1 MYHILFF
8 PNSPLLVMDETDG
21 SIDDQMV
28 EKKWEERGKNGI
40 LIECK

>member
-8 PNSPLLVMDETDG
+8 PNSLLLVMNETGG
-21 SIDDQMV
+21 SIGDQMV
-28 EKKWEERGKNGI
+28 EKKREERGKNGI